1 MKVRI
6 TPLNIVSALALVI
19 AVSLIVN
26 KSWLLAPVNQE
37 YSGLM
42 IAVCFL
48 FFFLAFLGDQ
58 VFRKLMPS
66 LIRLWLLETS
76 VIIFTLVLMSIMKG
90 LFFNS

>member
-1 MKVRI
+1 M
-6 TPLNIVSALALVI
+6 ALVA
-19 AVSLIVN
+19 AVSLLLN

-58 VFRKLMPS
+58 IFRKLVPS
-66 LIRLWLLETS
+66 LMRLWLLETS
-76 VIIFTLVLMSIMKG
+76 VIIFTLVLMLIMRG
-90 LFFNS
+90 FFFK